1 MKYIPAVVLLV
12 AGLLV
17 FSPGIRAQT
26 EVRDDPPR
34 VVFER
39 LNVPETVSG
48 DEMFSADIA
57 FRLTQPVDSELKVFF
72 HLVRPGQDR
81 SVLNA
86 DFFPRVATSDWIVG
100 QIMPAG
106 PFNLAVPR
114 GVEPGE
120 YDIRA
125 GLMEIV
131 REEDRVRFVREP
143 YANED
148 LDGFIVGSIT
158 VEETEEVVLELP
170 PVIDL
175 IDYEDAEEVLLWEP
189 LNASLEPHNGKVL
202 ATLHPGVEYPAV
214 ALYNIFKLKPML
226 ADWTYYD
233 VMEIGL
239 GLPPGVQRAR
249 IILQFTDRS
258 GRKFTERLTL
268 MGEEEIVRE
277 FDMVRLSGLLD
288 LSRIEEV
295 KIYTIRPQRDV
306 SFLISRTRLL
316 ARDPVEERAAV
327 TLVRLEGP
335 SQVSRGEIFRLRP
348 VFRINRPI
356 YPEHKLF
363 VHLYREHDLAGR
375 VGTDIGLSPA
385 IRFWPVDTEMAVD
398 SAPLMISPDA
408 PPGTY
413 VVRAGLYL
421 IAPATGE
428 PYVKVAEWEDYDGEE
443 VVPRVMQP
451 SAPVDYIKQPYTNPD
466 IREWE
471 VGRITVD

>member
-1 MKYIPAVVLLV
+1 MKSFPAMVLLM
-12 AGLLV
+12 AGWLV

-26 EVRDDPPR
+26 EVRDEPPR
-34 VVFER
+34 VVFEQ
-39 LNVPETVSG
+39 LNVPETVSW

-86 DFFPRVATSDWIVG
+86 DFFPRVETSDWIVG

-106 PFNLAVPR
+106 PFNLVVPR

-131 REEDRVRFVREP
+131 REEDRVRFIREA
-143 YANED
+143 YVNED

-158 VEETEEVVLELP
+158 VEETEEVVMELP

-175 IDYEDAEEVLLWEP
+175 VDYDTADQILFWEP
-189 LNASLEPHNGKVL
+189 LNASLEPFEDGVL

-214 ALYNIFKLKPML
+214 ALYNIFNLRPTL
-226 ADWTYYD
+226 ADWSYYD
-233 VMEIGL
+233 VLEIGL
-239 GLPPGVQRAR
+239 GLPPGVESAGINFQVR
-249 IILQFTDRS
+249 DRS
-258 GRKFTERLTL
+258 GRRFRERFTLTE
-268 MGEEEIVRE
+268 GEAVRIY
-277 FDMVRLSGLLD
+277 DMVRLSGLID
-288 LSRIEEV
+288 LSRIQEV
-295 KIYTIRPQRDV
+295 KFFSVRPGSDV
-306 SFLISRTRLL
+306 SFLITRTRLV
-316 ARDPVEERAAV
+316 ARDPVEEKAAV
-327 TLVRLEGP
+327 TFVRLEGP
-335 SQVSRGEIFRLRP
+335 SRVSRGEIFRVRP
-348 VFRINRPI
+348 VFQLNRPI

-363 VHLYREHDLAGR
+363 VHLYREHDRAGR

-385 IRFWPVDTEMAVD
+385 IRFWPIETEVAVD

-408 PPGTY
+408 PPGAY

-421 IAPATGE
+421 ISPTTGE

-443 VVPRVMQP
+443 IVARVMQP

-466 IREWE
+466 IREWG